1 MTARYRAEDLAACA
15 QALFA
20 RAGLDAGHARAVADV
35 LVEADMLGFATHGLQ
50 FVPAYVAD
58 IEAGR
63 TRTSGAPE
71 VLKDGGA
78 TLLLDGGGLSGQPV
92 MLEAL
97 ETGLARLKTHAS
109 VTVAVRGTR
118 NISCLAVYARR
129 GALAG
134 ALTLV
139 AASAPRNA
147 AVAPFGGREPL
158 VSTNPIAAGIPADGG
173 PVLFDTSTAAVA
185 NRRIERAR
193 REGASLPGRWLVD
206 NEGRATDD
214 PEAVYTD
221 PPGAILP
228 MGGLDQGYKGFALS
242 LLVEA
247 LTSGLAGR
255 GRSDPDP
262 AAGNQVFLH
271 LIDPGGFAGAEAF
284 ARETGWLAARARA
297 SAPMDPA
304 HPVRVPGDRAQA
316 LFAEQAARG
325 IALHPEILPRMRPLL
340 DRYGVPEPAP
350 LTQD

>member
-63 TRTSGAPE
+63 TRPSGAPE

-78 TLLLDGGGLSGQPV
+78 TLLLDGGGLSGQP
-92 MLEAL
+92 
-97 ETGLARLKTHAS
+97 
-109 VTVAVRGTR
+109 TVAVRGTR

-271 LIDPGGFAGAEAF
+271 LIDPGGFAGADAF